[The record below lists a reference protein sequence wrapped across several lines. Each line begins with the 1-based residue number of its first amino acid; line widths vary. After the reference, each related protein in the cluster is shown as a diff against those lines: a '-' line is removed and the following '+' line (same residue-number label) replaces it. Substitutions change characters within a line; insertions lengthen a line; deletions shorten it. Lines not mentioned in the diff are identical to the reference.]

1 MKVKF
6 ENIIREHQ
14 DRLYRMCRS
23 AVFDLQYA
31 EDLYQEVLIN
41 IWKALKRF
49 RGEAS
54 LTTYLYRIVINTAI
68 TFNRKEKRRS
78 QAMEKIRRLPQ
89 QVDAFTEQADQRLAN
104 LNQAIHQLPEEE
116 RWIIGMYLDSLSYKE
131 IASVLGSNTN
141 YVGVKINRIKKKLEK
156 LIKLNTNG
164 R

>member
-23 AVFDLQYA
+23 AVFDPQYA